1 MKRLQRTGK
10 MIFFNI
16 KILAGF
22 QAVFKLLLFF
32 LLYPLSLRLFSFTM
46 RVTGFP
52 YLTKENIFSFVG
64 HPVTLLFFLFMLFL
78 FTACSIYEG
87 AVMITVLE
95 LSRQK
100 KKARFFATA
109 LFALEQW
116 KRLWCRPNRPL
127 FLLLLFQTP
136 LFGVGMSASLFATVS
151 VPEYIVR
158 YFLENPVFLGTVG
171 VCILLSVL
179 LLPSRIYSFHFFI
192 IEGLSSEE
200 AQKKSRK
207 LSRRHRGTDA
217 GLLILAQIALVFFYF
232 IFIFAGVFLLLAFLW
247 LLKEIFRTEVLSATA
262 VWTFLSVIWAVFT
275 SFSTPVSCFVL
286 SLLFYSR
293 QQRAKEPQTRLSAP
307 AAGGNSPC
315 ACVDNIRPAL
325 PEGLCAGNACLA
337 PADAEQYPSAWQHG
351 KFDAQAAFTAAALL
365 LSGVFFLHS
374 LQQDAYNLNVEEIR
388 TLEVTAHRGASA
400 DYPENTMSAF
410 EGAAE
415 LEADWIELDVQQT
428 RDGEIIVLHDTNLK
442 RTTGVN
448 KSTWELTLDEIL
460 QLDAGSFFDESF
472 AGERIPLLSQVI
484 EFAKDRE
491 IRLNIE
497 LKPTGHETDFEK
509 TVVDLI
515 VSQGFEG
522 QCVVTS
528 QMYGVLERV
537 KEYNPDIT
545 TVYVM
550 SLAYGSITALSAADH
565 FSVNARSVT
574 KTLVDRVHE
583 KGKQLYVWTVNTEK
597 MIARMIE
604 LNVDNII
611 TDRISLAK
619 ETIYAEKTSGLI
631 QDYTDTI
638 FAIFSG

>member
-1 MKRLQRTGK
+1 
-10 MIFFNI
+10 
-16 KILAGF
+16 
-22 QAVFKLLLFF
+22 
-32 LLYPLSLRLFSFTM
+32 
-46 RVTGFP
+46 
-52 YLTKENIFSFVG
+52 
-64 HPVTLLFFLFMLFL
+64 
-78 FTACSIYEG
+78 
-87 AVMITVLE
+87 
-95 LSRQK
+95 
-100 KKARFFATA
+100 
-109 LFALEQW
+109 
-116 KRLWCRPNRPL
+116 
-127 FLLLLFQTP
+127 
-136 LFGVGMSASLFATVS
+136 
-151 VPEYIVR
+151 
-158 YFLENPVFLGTVG
+158 
-171 VCILLSVL
+171 
-179 LLPSRIYSFHFFI
+179 
-192 IEGLSSEE
+192 
-200 AQKKSRK
+200 
-207 LSRRHRGTDA
+207 
-217 GLLILAQIALVFFYF
+217 
-232 IFIFAGVFLLLAFLW
+232 
-247 LLKEIFRTEVLSATA
+247 
-262 VWTFLSVIWAVFT
+262 
-275 SFSTPVSCFVL
+275 
-286 SLLFYSR
+286 
-293 QQRAKEPQTRLSAP
+293 
-307 AAGGNSPC
+307 
-315 ACVDNIRPAL
+315 
-325 PEGLCAGNACLA
+325 
-337 PADAEQYPSAWQHG
+337 
-351 KFDAQAAFTAAALL
+351 
-365 LSGVFFLHS
+365 
-374 LQQDAYNLNVEEIR
+374 
-388 TLEVTAHRGASA
+388 
-400 DYPENTMSAF
+400 MSAF